1 MRNIKFKKKSR
12 LESESPKE
20 QPIDPLALML
30 HSVYVLLNDMFNIN
44 SFDKGT
50 YVAILFNKKGLT
62 CEIIKGDQ
70 VHKHVVLRKERGE

>member
-20 QPIDPLALML
+20 QPIDPLALKL
-30 HSVYVLLNDMFNIN
+30 HSVYVLLNDMFNVN
-44 SFDKGT
+44 SFDKGAF
-50 YVAILFNKKGLT
+50 VKILFNKKGLD

-70 VHKHVVLRKERGE
+70 IHKCIILRKERGE

>member
-20 QPIDPLALML
+20 QPIDPLAPKL
-30 HSVYVLLNDMFNIN
+30 HSVYALLNDMFNVN
-44 SFDKGT
+44 SFDESD
-50 YVAILFNKKGLT
+50 YMAILFNKKSLT

-70 VHKHVVLRKERGE
+70 IYKHIVLRKKRGE